1 MKQSSQK
8 NRILETYCLL
18 LIDLIALFVSYLLAG
33 WVRFGSIKSVLSSE
47 MHLSTCLCFMLI
59 SVSYSLLLDWNKSV
73 VQRGYM
79 IELIAVFKYNI
90 TMVIIV
96 ACFLFVTS
104 TAAAFSRLIWGYVF
118 LFNMA
123 LTYGGHSLAKYCLRE
138 YYRSIHRRVGVLV
151 VTDTEEP
158 AEMVEMLEKSMPMN
172 YAIGAVAYVGKNP
185 EVKKKYAG
193 LPNLV
198 EGEDL
203 IGKVKQMP
211 FDEVFLHAKHMSGD
225 EVSRLIHTFEL
236 MGVICHYSL
245 DIAAQEGNVG
255 KFGDYVVVSYSLS
268 QIDYRRGLIK
278 RFIDILGG
286 IVGLFMTGLLYP
298 FVAIAIK
305 MTSRGPVLFS
315 QVRVGKNGRRFK
327 IYKFRSMY
335 VDAEEQKETLKEQNE
350 MSGFMFKI
358 KDDPRITPVGR
369 FLRKT
374 SIDEFPQFYN
384 VLKGDMSLI
393 GTRPPTEDEFEKYSP
408 YYRRRLCMTPGLTG
422 MWQVSGRSEIKDF
435 DEVVKLDLKYIDN
448 WSLTLDFKILLKTIW
463 VVITGRGSD

>member
-1 MKQSSQK
+1 MKQTNQK

-18 LIDLIALFVSYLLAG
+18 LIDLIALFISYLLAG
-33 WVRFGSIKSVLSSE
+33 LVRFGSVRLIISSE
-47 MHLSTCLCFMLI
+47 MHLSTCLFFMLI

-79 IELIAVFKYNI
+79 IELVSVFKYNL

-104 TAAAFSRLIWGYVF
+104 TAADFSRLIWGYVF

-123 LTYGGHSLAKYCLRE
+123 LTYVGHAVAKYCLRE
-138 YYRSIHRRVGVLV
+138 YYRSSHRQVSVLV

-158 AEMVEMLEKSMPMN
+158 AKMIEMLEQSMPMN
-172 YAIGAVAYVGKNP
+172 YAIGAIAYVGRDEEIKH
-185 EVKKKYAG
+185 KYTDFQ
-193 LPNLV
+193 NFV

-203 IGKVKQMP
+203 IEQVKQMP

-245 DIAAQEGNVG
+245 DITAREGNVE
-255 KFGDYVVVSYSLS
+255 KFGDYVVVSYALS

-278 RFIDILGG
+278 RFIDIIGG
-286 IVGLFMTGLLYP
+286 IIGLCITGVLYP
-298 FVAIAIK
+298 FVAAAIK
-305 MTSRGPVLFS
+305 ITSKGPVLFS

-335 VDAEEQKETLKEQNE
+335 VDAEEKKENLIGQNE
-350 MSGFMFKI
+350 MSGLMFKI
-358 KDDPRITPVGR
+358 KNDPRITPVGR

-422 MWQVSGRSEIKDF
+422 MWQVNGRSEIKDF
-435 DEVVKLDLKYIDN
+435 DEVVKLDLEYIDN

-463 VVITGRGSD
+463 VVIIGKGSD

>member
-1 MKQSSQK
+1 MKQSNQK

-18 LIDLIALFVSYLLAG
+18 FIDLVSLFVSYLLAG
-33 WVRFGSIKSVLSSE
+33 LFRFGSMGAVLSSE
-47 MHLSTCLCFMLI
+47 MHLSTLLCFMLI

-79 IELIAVFKYNI
+79 VELVVVLKYNI

-118 LFNMA
+118 MFNTV
-123 LTYGGHSLAKYCLRE
+123 LTYVGHAFAKYCLRE
-138 YYRSIHRRVGVLV
+138 YYRSSHRRVSVLV

-158 AEMVEMLEKSMPMN
+158 VGMIEQLEQSMPMN
-172 YAIGAVAYVGKNP
+172 YAIGAIAYVGKDAA
-185 EVKKKYAG
+185 VKRKYAG

-203 IGKVKQMP
+203 IGEVKQLP
-211 FDEVFLHAKHMSGD
+211 FDEVFLHARYMSGD
-225 EVSRLIHTFEL
+225 EAKQMIHTFEL

-245 DIAAQEGNVG
+245 DIAAREGSVG

-278 RFIDILGG
+278 RLIDILGG
-286 IVGLFMTGLLYP
+286 IVGLLMTALLYP
-298 FVAIAIK
+298 FVSIAIK
-305 MTSRGPVLFS
+305 ATSRGPILFS

-335 VDAEEQKETLKEQNE
+335 VDAEAKKEELEAENE
-350 MSGFMFKI
+350 MSGLMFKI
-358 KDDPRITPVGR
+358 KNDPRITPVGK

-393 GTRPPTEDEFEKYSP
+393 GTRPPTENEFEKYSP

-435 DEVVKLDLKYIDN
+435 DEVVKLDLEYIDN

-463 VVITGRGSD
+463 VVVTGRGSD

>member
-1 MKQSSQK
+1 MKQSNQK
-8 NRILETYCLL
+8 NRILEMYCLL
-18 LIDLIALFVSYLLAG
+18 LIDLISLLVSYMLAG
-33 WVRFGSIKSVLSSE
+33 WVRFGSMNIVFSYE

-104 TAAAFSRLIWGYVF
+104 TAAVFSRLIWGYVF
-118 LFNMA
+118 LFNMV
-123 LTYGGHSLAKYCLRE
+123 LTYGGHALAKYCLRE
-138 YYRSIHRRVGVLV
+138 YYRSRHRRVSVLV
-151 VTDTEEP
+151 VTDTENP
-158 AEMVEMLEKSMPMN
+158 IEMVEMLERSMPMN
-172 YAIGAVAYVGKNP
+172 YAVGAIAYVGKDAK
-185 EVKKKYAG
+185 VKHKYADFQ
-193 LPNLV
+193 NLV

-203 IGKVKQMP
+203 IEQVKQMP

-225 EVSRLIHTFEL
+225 EVSGLIHTFEL

-245 DIAAQEGNVG
+245 DIAAREGNVG

-278 RFIDILGG
+278 RFIDIMGG
-286 IVGLFMTGLLYP
+286 IFGLLITGLLYP

-305 MTSRGPVLFS
+305 VTSRGPVLFS

-335 VDAEEQKETLKEQNE
+335 VDAEEKKENLKEQNE
-350 MSGFMFKI
+350 MSGLMFKI
-358 KDDPRITPVGR
+358 KNDPRITPVGK

-435 DEVVKLDLKYIDN
+435 DEVVKLDLEYIDN

-463 VVITGRGSD
+463 VVISGRGSD